1 VRLHDPWL
9 LVLLFLVPWV
19 LRSLWRRSRASVTF
33 PVAAAVQKVGPGRR
47 AHWRRLPDLLRAL
60 AFVLLVVAV
69 SRPQLGR
76 SQTRV
81 YSQGIDIMLAVDVSS
96 SMLAED
102 FSLGD
107 KRASRLDAVKAEVR
121 RFLEKRGGDRVGLVL
136 FAGRPYLQC
145 PLTLDHDWLLTN
157 LDRADVGMIEDGTA
171 VGSALASAVDHLEA
185 SDSKSKIVI
194 LLTDGQSN
202 AGRISPRTAA
212 DAAATLGYKVYT
224 IGAGSRGMAPYPVTD
239 VFGNRRYRPMPVDID
254 EATLRE
260 IAERT
265 GGHYWRATGTES
277 LEEVYDQ
284 IDKLEKSSHE
294 GLHFLE
300 YRELYLW
307 LVIPA
312 LLLLAA
318 EALVSETWL
327 RVLP

>member
-1 VRLHDPWL
+1 MRLHDPWL
-9 LVLLFLVPWV
+9 LALLVLVPWV
-19 LRSLWRRSRASVTF
+19 LRSLWRRPRASVTF
-33 PVAAAVQKVGPGRR
+33 PVTAAVAHVGPGRR
-47 AHWRRLPDLLRAL
+47 ARWRRLPDLLRAL
-60 AFVLLVVAV
+60 AFVLLVIAI

-81 YSQGIDIMLAVDVSS
+81 YSQGIDIMLAVDVSG

-102 FSLGD
+102 FSLD
-107 KRASRLDAVKAEVR
+107 QKRTSRLDAVKAEVR
-121 RFLEKRGGDRVGLVL
+121 RFLERRGGDRVGLVL
-136 FAGRPYLQC
+136 FAARPYLQC

-157 LDRADVGMIEDGTA
+157 LDRAEVGMIEDGTA
-171 VGSALASAVDHLEA
+171 VGSALAAAVDHLEA

-202 AGRISPRTAA
+202 AGRINPRTAA

-224 IGAGSRGMAPYPVTD
+224 IGAGSRGMAPFPVSD

-254 EATLRE
+254 ETTLRE

-265 GGHYWRATGTES
+265 GGRYWRATGTES
-277 LEEVYDQ
+277 LEDVYDQ

-318 EALVSETWL
+318 EALVGETWL

>member
-9 LVLLFLVPWV
+9 LALLVLVPWV
-19 LRSLWRRSRASVTF
+19 LRSLWRRPRASVTF
-33 PVAAAVQKVGPGRR
+33 PVTAAVAHVGPGRR
-47 AHWRRLPDLLRAL
+47 ARWRRLPDLLRAL
-60 AFVLLVVAV
+60 AFVLLVVAI

-81 YSQGIDIMLAVDVSS
+81 YSQGIDIMLAVDVSG

-102 FSLGD
+102 FSLD
-107 KRASRLDAVKAEVR
+107 QKRASRLDAVKAEVR
-121 RFLEKRGGDRVGLVL
+121 RFLERRDGDRVGLVL

-157 LDRADVGMIEDGTA
+157 LDRAEVGMIEDGTA
-171 VGSALASAVDHLEA
+171 VGSALAAAVDHLEA

-202 AGRISPRTAA
+202 AGRINPRTAA

-224 IGAGSRGMAPYPVTD
+224 IGAGSRGMAPFPVTD
-239 VFGNRRYRPMPVDID
+239 MFGNRRYRPMPVDID
-254 EATLRE
+254 ETTLRE

-265 GGHYWRATGTES
+265 GGRYWRATGTES
-277 LEEVYDQ
+277 LEDVYDQ

-318 EALVSETWL
+318 EALVGETWL

>member
-9 LVLLFLVPWV
+9 LVLLVLVPWI
-19 LRSLWRRSRASVTF
+19 LRAAWRRPRASVSF
-33 PVAAAVQKVGPGRR
+33 PVVADVARVGPGRR
-47 AHWRRLPDLLRAL
+47 ARWRLLPDLLRAV
-60 AFVLLVVAV
+60 AFVLIVLAIA
-69 SRPQLGR
+69 RPQLGR

-81 YSQGIDIMLAVDVSS
+81 YSQGIDIMLAVDVSG

-102 FSLGD
+102 FSVGE
-107 KRASRLDAVKAEVR
+107 KRASRLEAVKAEVR
-121 RFLEKRGGDRVGLVL
+121 RFLERRGGDRVGLVL
-136 FAGRPYLQC
+136 FAARPYLQC
-145 PLTLDHDWLLTN
+145 PLTLDHDWLLAN
-157 LDRADVGMIEDGTA
+157 LDRAEVGMIEDGTA

-202 AGRISPRTAA
+202 AGRVNPRTAA

-224 IGAGSRGMAPYPVTD
+224 IGAGSRGMAPFPVTD

-254 EATLRE
+254 EATLKQ

-265 GGHYWRATGTES
+265 GGRYWRATGTAS

-284 IDKLEKSSHE
+284 IDALEKSKHE

-307 LVIPA
+307 LIVPA